1 MRLTNKNKQGV
12 NMNIEISFIEQVKL
26 FDRELNKRIN
36 CNLSLI
42 KEYNNQLKNE
52 DKTEKEIELISKSIQ
67 LIEREQ
73 TFIIGLLGKVYK

>member
-1 MRLTNKNKQGV
+1 
-12 NMNIEISFIEQVKL
+12 MNIEISFIEQVKL

>member
-26 FDRELNKRIN
+26 FYRELNKIIN